1 MNVVTK
7 LSLRGQINAI
17 YFFGVDHAKIRDWR
31 IDFMDDLR
39 LIASNINLGSIVNYK
54 GRKIP
59 D

>member
-1 MNVVTK
+1 MNGVTK

-17 YFFGVDHAKIRDWR
+17 FFFGVDHAKIRDWR

-39 LIASNINLGSIVNYK
+39 LIASNVGSIANYK